1 MRGGRVY
8 GKGAKGTT
16 MDVQVDKDSNT
27 LCTTISENEI
37 SENEITLYSSSS
49 SKVVDDPRH
58 FLDFLC
64 ASNGRGVVAKVF
76 TGRGVASKVFT
87 GRSVV
92 AKVFTEADRDTAFA
106 SFMREINGI
115 EKISRIYG
123 SRALIEK
130 YTTVTSLTYLG
141 FSFVGIAFVGKLNS
155 WKYATLSRGC
165 DGDAESHPFEN
176 LDGVLRFASDV
187 LESLVIVQKNNYGHL
202 DIKPDN
208 VIYCSKD
215 HKFRLI
221 DWEMSKELKYS
232 GRERYYTSP
241 RVSSPLA
248 LYLSGIP
255 RMFCIPAFLT
265 TNLVNR
271 ALEYDGNFVDSP
283 LFRKLA
289 ETIETDFNSMNEILN
304 FEYYFG
310 KYKYHFDLFGVAL
323 AIARIVYDRAI
334 NYSYVKESLE
344 TLIIRMVSLKKDR
357 LDARGALRQLKLII
371 DDLKT

>member
-37 SENEITLYSSSS
+37 TLYSSSS

-64 ASNGRGVVAKVF
+64 ASNGRGV
-76 TGRGVASKVFT
+76 ASKVFT
-87 GRSVV
+87 GRGVV
-92 AKVFTEADRDTAFA
+92 AKVFTEADRDTAFS

-115 EKISRIYG
+115 EKISRIYGSRTSGSRIYG

-289 ETIETDFNSMNEILN
+289 ETIETDFNSMNIETQDRN

-334 NYSYVKESLE
+334 NYSHVKESLE